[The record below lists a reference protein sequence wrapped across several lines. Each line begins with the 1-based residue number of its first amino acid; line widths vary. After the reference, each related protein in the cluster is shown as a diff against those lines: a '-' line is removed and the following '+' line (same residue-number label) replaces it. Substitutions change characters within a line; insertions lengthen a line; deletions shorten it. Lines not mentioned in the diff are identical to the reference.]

1 MVPSIVSQWTNN
13 SGAMDDRDVRLIA
26 GAKSIARDLCGPA
39 GAIPL
44 DRVVAQHL
52 PWFTACQ
59 ERGMSWPQICR
70 LLHAHGAGRE
80 GGLPF
85 THGHLSAVVW
95 RQRQKTLSSLSAN
108 WATKAESNRSASQ
121 TVALSTPINSS
132 GEDEAKTKLRAPK
145 PRSPKLVRR
154 APAAT
159 SARTEED
166 LEPNTRIGSNASCGR
181 DQPLLSEAE
190 AVRIRTLM
198 TRAAGRRR

>member
-1 MVPSIVSQWTNN
+1 
-13 SGAMDDRDVRLIA
+13 MDQRDAWLIA
-26 GAKSIARDLCGPA
+26 GAKTIASDLRGPA

-44 DRVVAQHL
+44 DRVVAHHL
-52 PWFTACQ
+52 PWFAVCQ

-95 RQRQKTLSSLSAN
+95 RQRQKTVSSPPTNSTTIAGSIHSISKTVGLSM
-108 WATKAESNRSASQ
+108 
-121 TVALSTPINSS
+121 PIDPS
-132 GEDEAKTKLRAPK
+132 GESEATIRLRDTKT
-145 PRSPKLVRR
+145 RSPKLELKRERR
-154 APAAT
+154 APSAT
-159 SARTEED
+159 STRTKAD
-166 LEPNTRIGSNASCGR
+166 LEPSTGIASDASSSR
-181 DQPLLSEAE
+181 DQSVMSEAE